1 MRFTGE
7 HLRRLRN
14 DIPITEIIV
23 ALDLTRKQRE
33 GYLRFLCPQCGDFHT
48 AVHPR
53 ENLARCFRCRVN
65 FNPIDLT
72 MAVSGMTFRE
82 VVDDLTRRLRAGRP
96 GQRNGAGAD
105 HQIL

>member
-1 MRFTGE
+1 MRFTRE

-14 DIPITEIIV
+14 ELAIEEMIV

-33 GYLRFLCPQCGDFHT
+33 GYLRFLCPRCGDFHT

-72 MAVSGMTFRE
+72 MAVTGMTFRE
-82 VVDDLTRRLRAGRP
+82 VVEDLTQRLHRRGAGR
-96 GQRNGAGAD
+96 RNGTGAD